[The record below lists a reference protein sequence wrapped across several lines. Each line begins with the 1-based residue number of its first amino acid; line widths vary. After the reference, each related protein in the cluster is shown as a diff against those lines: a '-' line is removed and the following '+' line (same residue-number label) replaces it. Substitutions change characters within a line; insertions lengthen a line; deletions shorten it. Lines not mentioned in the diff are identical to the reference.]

1 MQDRV
6 RSQLRSLGAVLGQAT
21 KSATHAAVE
30 ASRAVAAEVAGARCL
45 QDYTITG
52 QVATSGSTG
61 LWRIYEARARKT
73 GKLERWYN
81 YYGHGCFLCGTE
93 AA

>member
-1 MQDRV
+1 M
-6 RSQLRSLGAVLGQAT
+6 RSLGAVLGQAT

-73 GKLERWYN
+73 GKKGGGDLDS
-81 YYGHGCFLCGTE
+81 GHGIFCMWH
-93 AA
+93 